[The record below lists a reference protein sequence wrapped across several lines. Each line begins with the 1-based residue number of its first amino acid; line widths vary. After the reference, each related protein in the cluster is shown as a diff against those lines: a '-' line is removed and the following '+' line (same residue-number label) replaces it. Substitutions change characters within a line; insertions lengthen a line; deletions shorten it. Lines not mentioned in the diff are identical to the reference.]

1 MLAVQIYNAVIQ
13 QGYQFPELMVRMAQ
27 ILKKAE
33 INYKEWGYAKLR
45 SLFKDLSYFY
55 SVHEESPVQQT
66 ITCTDALLD
75 IINGKKSKSVN
86 VNPKQEVSFDQNVKE
101 QNIFYKYFM
110 DRMNSDKDW
119 AGVLRNDIFCYRN
132 WSMTVKVLENMT
144 HINDLSEIGWYNFI
158 AYVYSQAKNSNTILK
173 NRTGSY
179 MGFCIELNSFT
190 DEKIYLIAKLNNREN
205 PKWILEGL
213 ATASSRR
220 LGEILRDE
228 LGVL

>member
-1 MLAVQIYNAVIQ
+1 
-13 QGYQFPELMVRMAQ
+13 
-27 ILKKAE
+27 
-33 INYKEWGYAKLR
+33 
-45 SLFKDLSYFY
+45 
-55 SVHEESPVQQT
+55 
-66 ITCTDALLD
+66 
-75 IINGKKSKSVN
+75 
-86 VNPKQEVSFDQNVKE
+86 
-101 QNIFYKYFM
+101 
-110 DRMNSDKDW
+110 
-119 AGVLRNDIFCYRN
+119 
-132 WSMTVKVLENMT
+132 MTVKVLENMT

-158 AYVYSQAKNSNTILK
+158 AYVYSQAKDSNTILK

-190 DEKIYLIAKLNNREN
+190 DEKIYLIAELNNREN